1 MIYDIIVYLSL
12 CRNFGTP
19 GMNRVK
25 AKFLDLGLRGLKI
38 LILFYQSS
46 LSKIK
51 ATKVASIANSTEEI
65 TVVTLPDDESIDI
78 NDI

>member
-12 CRNFGTP
+12 CRNFGTR

-25 AKFLDLGLRGLKI
+25 AKFLDLGLRRLKI
-38 LILFYQSS
+38 LILFYQRN
-46 LSKIK
+46 SK
-51 ATKVASIANSTEEI
+51 NSTEEI

-78 NDI
+78 NNI